1 MTYEPIRVL
10 RIFSRL
16 NIGGP
21 SIHVVLL
28 TAGLDREHYQT
39 TLVVGREGDREG
51 SCLDLAE
58 CKNVAPIVVPTLGR
72 SIHPIRDLRSFI
84 VLCRLMMRERPHV
97 VHTHTAKAG
106 ALGRVAAFATGV
118 PVVIHTFHGSV
129 FSGYFGTLGSRVYE
143 TVERLLARI
152 TDAIIGI
159 SPVLVGELAA
169 HRLRPRHGIRT
180 IPLGLELNGFVNAP
194 GARPGALRQRLGLAK
209 NVKLIGSVGRLAPV
223 KDLQTLFSA
232 VRRAANVKDV
242 LNDDVHVAIIGD
254 GPERS
259 HLESLRDE
267 LGLASHVH
275 FTGFLSELE
284 NVYPDLD
291 CVVNSSLNEGTPVA
305 LIEAMAAGVPV
316 VATAVGGTP
325 DLLRGGALGALVP
338 PGDPNALANALSET
352 LEDRDASLARAG
364 EARIAVLQEYRSE
377 RLIQDM
383 ETLYRELLLLK
394 GIAAATPEFSPSR
407 T

>member
-1 MTYEPIRVL
+1 MADEKIRVL

-28 TAGLDREHYQT
+28 TAGLDRQRYQT

-51 SCLDLAE
+51 SFLDLAE
-58 CKNVAPIVVPTLGR
+58 SKNVAPIVVPTLSR
-72 SIHPIRDLRSFI
+72 SIRPIRDLRSFI

-106 ALGRVAAFATGV
+106 ALGRLAAFVTGV
-118 PVVIHTFHGSV
+118 PVVVHTFHGSV
-129 FSGYFGTLGSRVYE
+129 FSGYFGALGSHIYK
-143 TVERLLARI
+143 TAERFLARI

-159 SPVLVGELAA
+159 SPAVAEELVA
-169 HRLRPRHGIRT
+169 HRLRPRHGIHT
-180 IPLGLELNGFVNAP
+180 IPLGLELDGLIDATRS
-194 GARPGALRQRLGLAK
+194 RPGALRRRLGLNQ

-223 KDLQTLFSA
+223 KDLQTLLSA
-232 VRRAANVKDV
+232 VERV
-242 LNDDVHVAIIGD
+242 DDVHVALIGD

-259 HLESLRDE
+259 RLEQLRDE
-267 LGLASHVH
+267 LGLASRVH

-291 CVVNSSLNEGTPVA
+291 CVVNSSRNEGTPVA

-325 DLLRGGALGALVP
+325 DLLRDVALGTLVP
-338 PGDPNALANALSET
+338 PGDADALATALSEALQNHDT
-352 LEDRDASLARAG
+352 SLARARAA
-364 EARIAVLQEYRSE
+364 EARTAVVEQYRSE
-377 RLIQDM
+377 RLIHDT
-383 ETLYRELLLLK
+383 ETVYRELLLLK
-394 GIAAATPEFSPSR
+394 GIAAVTPAFSPSR

>member
-1 MTYEPIRVL
+1 MTDEKIRVL

-28 TAGLDREHYQT
+28 TAGLDQKRFQT

-51 SCLDLAE
+51 SFLDLAAS
-58 CKNVAPIVVPTLGR
+58 KNVAPIVVPTLGR
-72 SIHPIRDLRSFI
+72 SIRPIRDLRSFI

-106 ALGRVAAFATGV
+106 ALGRLAAFVTGV
-118 PVVIHTFHGSV
+118 PIVVHTFHGSV
-129 FSGYFGTLGSRVYE
+129 FSGYFGALGSRIYKQ
-143 TVERLLARI
+143 VERCLARI
-152 TDAIIGI
+152 TDAIVAI
-159 SPVLVGELAA
+159 SPAVARELGA
-169 HRLRPRHGIRT
+169 HQLRPRHGIHT
-180 IPLGLELNGFVNAP
+180 IPLGLELDGLVDAP
-194 GARPGALRQRLGLAK
+194 RSRPGALRRRLGLAD

-223 KDLQTLFSA
+223 KDLQTLLSA
-232 VRRAANVKDV
+232 VQRTVD
-242 LNDDVHVAIIGD
+242 LNDDVHVALIGD

-259 HLESLRDE
+259 RLESLRDE
-267 LGLASHVH
+267 LGLASRVH

-284 NVYPDLD
+284 TVYPDLD
-291 CVVNSSLNEGTPVA
+291 CVVNSSINEGTPVA

-325 DLLRGGALGALVP
+325 DLLRDGALGTLVP
-338 PGDPNALANALSET
+338 PGDTSALANALLEA
-352 LEDRDASLARAG
+352 LEDHDASLARAD
-364 EARIAVLQEYRSE
+364 EARIAVVEKYCSE
-377 RLIQDM
+377 RLIHDT

-407 T
+407 S